1 MIPCDPRRDF
11 IYLGQRELTEE
22 DKRRADEEVES
33 FKRAFLRPGAVVRR
47 RSQE

>member
-1 MIPCDPRRDF
+1 MIPCDPRDF
-11 IYLGQRELTEE
+11 VYLGYRELTEE